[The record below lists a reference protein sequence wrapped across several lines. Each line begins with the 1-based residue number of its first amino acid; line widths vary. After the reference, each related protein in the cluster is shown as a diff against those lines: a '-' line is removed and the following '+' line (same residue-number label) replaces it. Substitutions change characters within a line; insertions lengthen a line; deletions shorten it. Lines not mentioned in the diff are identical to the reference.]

1 MYIYEMHCHTNIAS
15 KCGSFT
21 PQELVH
27 TYHSQGFDGVV
38 VTEHFFNGNCS
49 IDNTLPWNEMV
60 EQYCSAY
67 EKVKEEGDKVGL
79 KVFFAFEYSANNN
92 PFGYFVDGAKNS
104 VAGTDFLIYGLDKNW
119 LLSKDKSILE
129 LSVNDFMKMVREDGG
144 FVVQAHPFRLAKSY
158 MDHISL
164 FPNYTD
170 GIEVLNTSPNTLGRA
185 NKLAKKYAK
194 EYNFYRIA
202 GSDAHG
208 LDREYFGV
216 LKTFKK
222 AETIDDIIRQVKE
235 RSTIVAMKKNKL
247 CNRKRGKK

>member
-1 MYIYEMHCHTNIAS
+1 MYLYEMHCHTNIS
-15 KCGSFT
+15 SRCGSFT

-27 TYHSQGFDGVV
+27 TYHSQGFAGVV
-38 VTEHFFNGNCS
+38 VTDHFFNGNCS
-49 IDNTLPWNEMV
+49 VDSALPWNEMV
-60 EQYCSAY
+60 EKYCSAY
-67 EKVKEEGDKVGL
+67 EQVKEEGDKVGL
-79 KVFFAFEYSANNN
+79 KVFFGFEYSANNN
-92 PFGYFVDGAKNS
+92 PLGREGYKDRNPS
-104 VAGTDFLIYGLDKNW
+104 SGTDFLIYGLDKEW

-129 LSVNDFMKMVREDGG
+129 LSVNEFMKMVRQDGG

-170 GIEVLNTSPNTLGRA
+170 CIEVLNTSPNTLGRA

-194 EYNFYRIA
+194 EYQFYRIE

-222 AETIDDIIRQVKE
+222 AENIHDIIRQVKE
-235 RSTIVAMKKNKL
+235 RSTIIGMKKNKL
-247 CNRKRGKK
+247 CNKKKR